1 MNLFLQQR
9 QELKLYM
16 TTQLRQSIELLQY
29 STYDLEQFIRQQE
42 LENPLIDLQEK
53 PTSPQIEKLPPFRP
67 SKYAKQATSDIS
79 KPIEENLR
87 DYLLKMVNLNFKDR
101 DTQKLLKY
109 IINNLND
116 FGYLIIED
124 SNAIYSAEFITK
136 GIELLQQIGPIGIG
150 ARNLKECLIMQCQY
164 RYPNHLILQ
173 ELIQNHLSLLAENK
187 WQMIAKN
194 MKCSV
199 EVIQQL
205 NKQIQ
210 TLNPRPCNFS
220 VSDSIEYVQPDIIV
234 EFQENELT
242 FYLNDY
248 YLPQIHLNK
257 HYLNVPTINSED
269 KQYILN
275 HHRNYQWL
283 VNSIEQRR
291 NTIIKIMHVLINKQL
306 DFFKNG
312 IAHLAPLTLKEV
324 AEEIDMHEST
334 VSRTTSNKFIQTPIG
349 TFEMKSLFTSKIS
362 KNDGGQISQEKVK
375 ALLKQI
381 IQRENK
387 YKPYSDQKIS
397 EYLNSEYAIQI
408 ARRTISKYRDEL
420 QIPTASMRKIWK

>member
-1 MNLFLQQR
+1 M
-9 QELKLYM
+9 
-16 TTQLRQSIELLQY
+16 
-29 STYDLEQFIRQQE
+29 
-42 LENPLIDLQEK
+42 
-53 PTSPQIEKLPPFRP
+53 
-67 SKYAKQATSDIS
+67 
-79 KPIEENLR
+79 
-87 DYLLKMVNLNFKDR
+87 
-101 DTQKLLKY
+101 
-109 IINNLND
+109 
-116 FGYLIIED
+116 
-124 SNAIYSAEFITK
+124 
-136 GIELLQQIGPIGIG
+136 
-150 ARNLKECLIMQCQY
+150 
-164 RYPNHLILQ
+164 
-173 ELIQNHLSLLAENK
+173 
-187 WQMIAKN
+187 
-194 MKCSV
+194 
-199 EVIQQL
+199 
-205 NKQIQ
+205 
-210 TLNPRPCNFS
+210 
-220 VSDSIEYVQPDIIV
+220 QPDIIV

>member
-1 MNLFLQQR
+1 
-9 QELKLYM
+9 M

-53 PTSPQIEKLPPFRP
+53 PTSPQIERLPSFRP

-164 RYPNHLILQ
+164 SYPNHLILQ
-173 ELIQNHLSLLAENK
+173 ELIQNHLPLLAENK

-220 VSDSIEYVQPDIIV
+220 ISDSIEYVQPDIIV

-257 HYLNVPTINSED
+257 HYLNIPTINSED

>member
-1 MNLFLQQR
+1 
-9 QELKLYM
+9 M

-53 PTSPQIEKLPPFRP
+53 PTSPQIERLPSFRP

-116 FGYLIIED
+116 FGYLTIED

-220 VSDSIEYVQPDIIV
+220 ISDSIEYVQPDIIV

-242 FYLNDY
+242 FYLNDN

-312 IAHLAPLTLKEV
+312 IAHLVPLTLKEV